1 MTKYAIEVRNFNSQG
16 KAMSDYHLVVK
27 ADNMEDAA
35 RKANL
40 GVDGR
45 SARVYVYELATEE
58 PKEYWVE
65 KKTVVTK
72 EIVRRDS

>member
-1 MTKYAIEVRNFNSQG
+1 MTKYAIEVRNFNLQG
-16 KAMSDYHLVVK
+16 QAMSDYHMVVK

-58 PKEYWVE
+58 PEEYWVE
-65 KKTVVTK
+65 KKTVITK
-72 EIVRRDS
+72 EVKKKN